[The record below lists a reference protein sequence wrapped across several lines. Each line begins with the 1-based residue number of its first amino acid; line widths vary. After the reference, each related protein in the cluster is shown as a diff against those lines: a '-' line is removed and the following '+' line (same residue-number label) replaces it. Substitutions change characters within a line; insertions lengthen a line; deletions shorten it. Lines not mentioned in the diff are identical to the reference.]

1 MFPSYVSKLIKTVPV
16 LGFAVWRVPFW
27 FVQKMRL
34 ENVRKFL
41 KKVSENDTRLKT
53 DWFLN
58 CKVKRFWWGS
68 RKLAT
73 RWRSRGVAARSKK
86 NILLRDL
93 SRILN
98 ATPIEYKFRGSLK
111 LRNYYVIIT
120 SSLRNRMREPIKTH
134 HSIRCAIEA
143 TIFSELF
150 SKCEKIK
157 INLWSV
163 RRRSSGGRDSISPS
177 SNVPVHKSAVNW
189 RVSISRS

>member
-1 MFPSYVSKLIKTVPV
+1 MFPRKNSNIHVSKLCFQVDRNNSKTVPV
-16 LGFAVWRVPFW
+16 LGFVVWRVPIW

-58 CKVKRFWWGS
+58 WKVKRFWWGS

-93 SRILN
+93 SKISN
-98 ATPIEYKFRGSLK
+98 ATPIEYIFRGSLK
-111 LRNYYVIIT
+111 LRNYYVIT
-120 SSLRNRMREPIKTH
+120 
-134 HSIRCAIEA
+134 
-143 TIFSELF
+143 
-150 SKCEKIK
+150 
-157 INLWSV
+157 
-163 RRRSSGGRDSISPS
+163 
-177 SNVPVHKSAVNW
+177 
-189 RVSISRS
+189 